1 MIEKFASGGLI
12 TTSEFRY
19 FLQQHS
25 TKQKVDCVILDAT
38 FVLPGSPENV
48 SENYNRSR
56 IPGALF
62 FDIEQITD
70 LSSPLPHTVPTQEQ
84 FENGLSALGITPED
98 FVILYGQHGMTMGP
112 CRVWWTFRLFG
123 HDNVAVL
130 DGGLPEWIRNGGSIE
145 TGPPKSPH
153 ASRYTAPALRS
164 ELLVKQDQV
173 RKASEEN
180 LCPILD
186 ARPKDRYLGTA
197 PEPRPGMCSG
207 HIPGS
212 LSLPA
217 SAFVD
222 PQRGTLKSNTE
233 LQALFENSGLK
244 LGTKDSYAIT
254 TCGSGI
260 TACVIA
266 FALFRLGFD
275 NIAVYDGSWAEWGL
289 KNAGNKIA
297 CGI

>member
-1 MIEKFASGGLI
+1 MPQIKKKPLI
-12 TTSEFRY
+12 TVAELSALITDGLSENKG
-19 FLQQHS
+19 L
-25 TKQKVDCVILDAT
+25 KVLDAT
-38 FVLPGSPENV
+38 FVLPGSPENLN
-48 SENYNRSR
+48 ENYNRSR

-62 FDIEQITD
+62 FDIERISD
-70 LSSPLPHTVPTQEQ
+70 PASPLPHTVPSQQQ
-84 FENGLSALGITPED
+84 FESALSALGIRPED
-98 FVILYGQHGMTMGP
+98 FVVLYGQHGMTMGP

-123 HDNVAVL
+123 HDNIAVL
-130 DGGLPEWIRNGGSIE
+130 DGGLPEWIRNVGEIE
-145 TGPPKSPH
+145 SGPPPSVSP
-153 ASRYTAPALRS
+153 SRYKAPAYHP
-164 ELLVKQDQV
+164 ELLASQQQV

-186 ARPKDRYLGTA
+186 ARPKERFLGTA

-222 PQRGTLKSNTE
+222 SQRGTFKSHE
-233 LQALFENSGLK
+233 QLRRLFEEAGLD
-244 LGTKDSYAIT
+244 LDARDLSAIS

-266 FALFRLGFD
+266 FALFCLGFD
-275 NIAVYDGSWAEWGL
+275 KVAVYDGSWAEWGQ

-297 CGI
+297 CGE

>member
-1 MIEKFASGGLI
+1 MEKFAAQGLLTSKDLESLNQKKTETKSGK
-12 TTSEFRY
+12 T
-19 FLQQHS
+19 
-25 TKQKVDCVILDAT
+25 VILDST
-38 FVLPGSPENV
+38 FVLPSSSENPR
-48 SENYNRSR
+48 ENYNRSR

-62 FDIEQITD
+62 FDIEEIAD
-70 LSSPLPHTVPTQEQ
+70 HGSPLPHTAPTQEQ

-98 FVILYGQHGMTMGP
+98 FVILYGQHGITMGP

>member
-1 MIEKFASGGLI
+1 MSMPPIKQKPLI
-12 TTSEFRY
+12 TTAE
-19 FLQQHS
+19 L
-25 TKQKVDCVILDAT
+25 KLLLNDAPEQKLRIKILDAT
-38 FVLPGSPENV
+38 FVLPSSSENPRQ
-48 SENYNRSR
+48 NYNRSR

-62 FDIEQITD
+62 FDIEAIAD
-70 LSSPLPHTVPTQEQ
+70 HASPLAHTVPTQEQ
-84 FENGLSALGITPED
+84 FETGLSALGITPED
-98 FVILYGQHGMTMGP
+98 FVILYGQQGMTMGP

-123 HDNVAVL
+123 HDNIAVL
-130 DGGLPEWIRNGGSIE
+130 DGGLPEWIRNGGQIE
-145 TGPPKSPH
+145 TGPPPSP
-153 ASRYTAPALRS
+153 APSRYKASSLRS
-164 ELLVKQDQV
+164 ELLVTQNQV

-186 ARPKDRYLGTA
+186 ARPKDRFLGTA

-222 PQRGTLKSNTE
+222 PQRGTLKNNTE
-233 LQALFENSGLK
+233 LQALFESNDLN

-260 TACVIA
+260 TACVIT

-275 NIAVYDGSWAEWGL
+275 KIAVYDGSWAEWGQ